1 VLKQKY
7 QDKSPP
13 TQATAKPKE
22 HEKPNKLL
30 EMLKKA
36 MKDKALDTIYGKP
49 LVKQPTLKK

>member
-36 MKDKALDTIYGKP
+36 MKDKALESIYGKP
-49 LVKQPTLKK
+49 LVK